1 MTEVG
6 ALVCGHVFRDERPVM
21 LVIRHADGGWQCT
34 CGKYD
39 HPDDFSDFKVVGM
52 NHLVARQ
59 DNLVLVAELKP
70 SWLAEF
76 DSDKWNKQPHD
87 D

>member
-1 MTEVG
+1 
-6 ALVCGHVFRDERPVM
+6 
-21 LVIRHADGGWQCT
+21 
-34 CGKYD
+34 
-39 HPDDFSDFKVVGM
+39 M